1 MGSKFFKDDC
11 GNESMMRVLSFIF
24 MIFCILMVT
33 YILAV
38 WGYIAYVTSTF
49 PPLAMADLFGVFGGI
64 GTLCFKAFQ
73 KKFEVAEC
81 KPEEAKD

>member
-1 MGSKFFKDDC
+1 MGSKFFQDDC
-11 GNESMMRVLSFIF
+11 GNGSMMRVLSFIF

-49 PPLAMADLFGVFGGI
+49 PQLAVGDLFGVFGGM
-64 GTLCFKAFQ
+64 GALCFKAFQ

-81 KPEEAKD
+81 KPEETKG